1 MFFSHFCLILQCNKN
16 IIWHTLSHFLHTHT
30 QVHTCTL
37 IYTCTHT
44 LALLTCGWV
53 SSVAHLLRICRQQ
66 RFLIGFAETKI
77 KGNWRRHVC
86 TVKCAYRWGVALQ
99 SVRRRGGR
107 GGRRRERGS
116 EAAVAGEDWTLFAV
130 CSAGINMSHLTC
142 RQRLP
147 ATSPLPPLSFTV
159 PLPPPTALHVSIS
172 LTRMLFLQFFSP
184 WLPNEH
190 YLITRNCCCC
200 WLSLFVVSVAEVVL
214 RLTHTHTHAQSYD
227 KCA

>member
-172 LTRMLFLQFFSP
+172 LTRMLFLQFFFS
-184 WLPNEH
+184 
-190 YLITRNCCCC
+190 LIAKWALLDYPQLLLLLLLLAESVCCFCC
-200 WLSLFVVSVAEVVL
+200 WSRFAA
-214 RLTHTHTHAQSYD
+214 HTHTHAVIR
-227 KCA
+227 

>member
-1 MFFSHFCLILQCNKN
+1 MFFSHFCFILQCNKS
-16 IIWHTLSHFLHTHT
+16 IIWHTFSHFLLHTHIG
-30 QVHTCTL
+30 TL
-37 IYTCTHT
+37 IYTCIHT

-159 PLPPPTALHVSIS
+159 LLPPPTALHVSIS
-172 LTRMLFLQFFSP
+172 LTRMLFLQFFFS
-184 WLPNEH
+184 
-190 YLITRNCCCC
+190 LIAKWALLDYPQLLLLLAESVCCFCC
-200 WLSLFVVSVAEVVL
+200 WSRFAA
-214 RLTHTHTHAQSYD
+214 HTHTHAVIR
-227 KCA
+227 